1 MRPRHNT
8 DDQFTQIHSNHT
20 MTTKPSL
27 FHDGRGPLIQT
38 QPKDCMKH
46 GRDSAASDLV
56 TTQGDIIGA
65 GASLLVLPP
74 TLYKPHKS
82 NFLKSDCL

>member
-56 TTQGDIIGA
+56 TTQGD
-65 GASLLVLPP
+65 
-74 TLYKPHKS
+74 Y
-82 NFLKSDCL
+82 